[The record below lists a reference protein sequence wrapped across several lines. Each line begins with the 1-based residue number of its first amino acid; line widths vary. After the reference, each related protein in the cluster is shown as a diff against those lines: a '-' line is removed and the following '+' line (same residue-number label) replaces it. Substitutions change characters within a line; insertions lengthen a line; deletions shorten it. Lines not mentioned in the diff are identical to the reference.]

1 MVNRINLILKAKN
14 ITAKQF
20 AEEIGI
26 QPSGMSHIL
35 SERNKPSLDFIMKV
49 VTRYPEIDIS
59 WLMFGKG
66 EMYDSNARVQ
76 PQAAAVAPAPTSDS
90 ASGEPA
96 KIKIDENPAEL
107 VGVNNGS
114 VGELVFDNAATS
126 GQLDFGQS
134 SPQAAAPAREMD
146 LFSAPVPQSSPL
158 PVQSSLQPASTKVV
172 EQERAVVVKE
182 PGTEVSGT
190 ETAPINENR
199 KNEISSAV
207 TFIQPILGSQKKI
220 VKFVVLYDDHTFS
233 EYYPE

>member
-20 AEEIGI
+20 AEEIGV

-76 PQAAAVAPAPTSDS
+76 PQAVAAAPAAAPAVASAEPVEIQKETNPTESVV
-90 ASGEPA
+90 
-96 KIKIDENPAEL
+96 K
-107 VGVNNGS
+107 NNDNVSGS
-114 VGELVFDNAATS
+114 VSSEVPYS
-126 GQLDFGQS
+126 GQLNFEQPS
-134 SPQAAAPAREMD
+134 AQPAAPAREMD
-146 LFSAPVPQSSPL
+146 LFSAPVSQPE
-158 PVQSSLQPASTKVV
+158 PVAPVAPVAAAKPVV
-172 EQERAVVVKE
+172 APVVVAQEEQKE
-182 PGTEVSGT
+182 EKKEEKAS
-190 ETAPINENR
+190 INENR
-199 KNEISSAV
+199 KNESAPAAA
-207 TFIQPILGSQKKI
+207 FIPAILSNQKKI